1 MGCIFCDIATGDA
14 EASIVTS
21 TDRVVAFMDLFPIG
35 EGHVLVI
42 PRAHAA
48 GLADLDD
55 EDAAEMMR
63 VGRRLGA
70 AQLALGLGIGANLFL
85 ADGEVAGQ
93 EVFHAHLHVLPRN
106 PGDGLH
112 VSFDRAGPAT
122 RTDLDAMAGRLA
134 DRLG

>member
-106 PGDGLH
+106 PADGLH